1 MNISRI
7 INIFL
12 KRKDI
17 FEFLEDNFDKVRQ
30 ELLGTPWEELKTRYN
45 SWKKNP
51 MIQEKIKFIINNKQS
66 IESKDI
72 EFYLVKDFLKEERI
86 RKLILN
92 ILELIL
98 INLEEFIVSTPL
110 FDKELFFSFIEH
122 MKRSI
127 KSNDSES
134 RYVFEI
140 FGEKIFEEQ
149 TFFLILEDIAI
160 LQEKLDLENYS
171 EKINDTKFT
180 KYMRNLLVNYE
191 HLIEGPIKSALI
203 FLLKLQKISS
213 NKDYKYL
220 DKKNYYIRE
229 ILQFLKINKLIANY
243 RNSIAHENFE
253 FRENPEG
260 GDKRV
265 ILRDQYNKIIVTFTI
280 AEFNNEFWKANIFII
295 NLYFAALSTYIKLFI
310 PIEKLMD
317 FILSY
322 TESVMKII
330 GESDSY
336 DKVLLE
342 IKNFPPF
349 YI

>member
-30 ELLGTPWEELKTRYN
+30 ELLGTPWEELKTIYN

-72 EFYLVKDFLKEERI
+72 EFYLVKDFLKEVRI

-110 FDKELFFSFIEH
+110 FDKELFFSFIEL

-171 EKINDTKFT
+171 EKINDTKST

-191 HLIEGPIKSALI
+191 HLIEGPIKNALI

-220 DKKNYYIRE
+220 D
-229 ILQFLKINKLIANY
+229 
-243 RNSIAHENFE
+243 
-253 FRENPEG
+253 
-260 GDKRV
+260 
-265 ILRDQYNKIIVTFTI
+265 
-280 AEFNNEFWKANIFII
+280 
-295 NLYFAALSTYIKLFI
+295 
-310 PIEKLMD
+310 
-317 FILSY
+317 
-322 TESVMKII
+322 
-330 GESDSY
+330 
-336 DKVLLE
+336 
-342 IKNFPPF
+342 
-349 YI
+349 